1 MSRLEIYKSSAGSGK
16 TTALAREYISLLY
29 PRVHHFEHI
38 LAVTFTNKATEE
50 IKERIL
56 LYLHRLRTFQPD
68 APPTPLKLIY
78 DDLEPRLRKQY
89 PDEAD
94 RLQAVHQWAHR
105 ALVGIL
111 HSYDR
116 FAVSTIDSF
125 FQRILRAFLRELD
138 LSYNFNIELDQST
151 ILEKTV
157 AQLFQTAERK
167 PDLRDHL
174 ARFLSDKITEKGTWR
189 IEANLENI
197 AKELFSDQNKLFSR
211 AEALTPENF
220 SAYQQQVQQIITAF
234 QDQMTAYA
242 DAWFT
247 ALDRYGLKT
256 EDFPFGKSSFANFYN
271 KIKRQEFLYDDEF
284 PKRLYDVYAND
295 KGWTKSKDPNESRI
309 LQAKNE
315 ALGAILRE
323 SVGYFIEN
331 EANYRFALAV
341 KKHQFSHAVLNDLH
355 KTLEDYLRFNDLM
368 LISQTGEKI
377 REVIGGSDVPF
388 IYEKIGNKYS
398 HFLLDEFQDTATE
411 QWQNLLPLIQNSLA
425 DGHYSMIVG
434 DVKQAIYRWRGGN
447 IDLLL
452 HQVKDDLASV
462 GEGIATR
469 NLDSN
474 HRSALNIIKFN
485 NTLFGTLVRWAK
497 ESGSLEHGS
506 GDYLADVY
514 ADSSQKFPSY
524 KENQADAQGC
534 VRVEFLPDTIKGDTR
549 TLNLIESL
557 RERGYEYRH
566 IAILVRDKKKGYIV
580 AEKLMRAG
588 IPVISDESLQVSQH
602 SVVRLLVATMRFL
615 LQSDDSVAVM
625 EAVQNYRA
633 TVLRQP
639 LSTQDWQII
648 TALPREGDRLSATEL
663 AKAFLPEKIAFD
675 TAYLARLP
683 LPEIVEELI
692 RRYELQSFANAY
704 VLGFMDLILEFLT
717 KQHGNGHLSGFLR
730 WWDEKGHQKT
740 ITLSEKENAV
750 RIMTIH
756 KAKGLEF
763 PVMILPYTDWTLDP
777 ETQNNKAPKLW
788 IHPPDDWQGLPDDFR
803 LPVDYNKEWLKD
815 EYRQLPIHA
824 EALAEKKHALAD
836 NVNLLYVA
844 LTRPVRELWVF
855 AERPKADKKEKI
867 TTVEALLHELLTTE
881 AVVPIHQTVP
891 DKDQRLYLSF
901 DAMHVKADESESP
914 LVWRAGEMMPYHS
927 KKYDNHAETLV
938 PTELKVLESLPS
950 LAWRSRMVIKPTV
963 AATQDLS
970 SLMRQAGYR
979 TFPVQQVLIRMGK
992 VPHNPE
998 EWQAMVQPL
1007 AFEGIIRHSEIS
1019 EVITQ
1024 VQAVLAYAPDYFTE
1038 EWQVLTDKRIL
1049 SPDSADGYAPHRLL
1063 FRDGQYLVMDFRT
1076 VTQDESTTR
1085 LRQYGK
1091 SLQSLTG
1098 MEVNLR
1104 EIYVSPPYAV
1114 REVKFRGS

>member
-1 MSRLEIYKSSAGSGK
+1 VSRLEIYKSSAGSGK

-29 PRVHHFEHI
+29 PYVHHFEHI

-56 LYLHRLRTFQPD
+56 LYLHRLRTYLPD
-68 APPTPLKLIY
+68 DRPTPIKLIY
-78 DDLEPRLRKQY
+78 DDIEPRLRKQY
-89 PDEAD
+89 PNESE
-94 RLQAVHQWAHR
+94 RLQAIHSWAR
-105 ALVGIL
+105 QALVGIL
-111 HSYDR
+111 HAYDR

-138 LSYNFNIELDQST
+138 LSYNFNIEMDQDAV
-151 ILEKTV
+151 LEKSV
-157 AQLFQTAERK
+157 RQLFQTAERK

-174 ARFLSDKITEKGTWR
+174 ARFLSDKINEKGTWR

-220 SAYQQQVQQIITAF
+220 SAYQHQVQQIITAF

-247 ALDRYGLKT
+247 ALHRYGLQT
-256 EDFPFGKSSFANFYN
+256 EDFSGKDKSFANFFN
-271 KIKRQEFLYDDEF
+271 KIRNGQYETTETLIKT
-284 PKRLYDVYAND
+284 YAGE
-295 KGWTKSKDPNESRI
+295 KEWVAQKSPNKEKILKAKD
-309 LQAKNE
+309 E
-315 ALGAILRE
+315 ALGEILRQ

-377 REVIGGSDVPF
+377 SEIIAGSDVPF
-388 IYEKIGNKYS
+388 IYEKIGNKYR

-411 QWQNLLPLIQNSLA
+411 QWQNLLPLIRNSLA

-462 GEGIATR
+462 GEDIATR

-497 ESGSLEHGS
+497 ESGSLEHGA

-514 ADSSQKFPSY
+514 ADSSQRFPAY

-534 VRVEFLPDTIKGDTR
+534 VRVEFLPETIKGEDR
-549 TLNLIESL
+549 TLNLIQSL
-557 RERGYEYRH
+557 CQRGYEYRH

-580 AEKLMRAG
+580 AEKLMGCG

-602 SVVRLLVATMRFL
+602 GVVRLLVATMRFL
-615 LQSDDSVAVM
+615 LQSEDSVAVM
-625 EAVQNYRA
+625 EAVQNYRT
-633 TVLRQP
+633 TVKRQP
-639 LSTQDWQII
+639 LSTNDWQII
-648 TALPREGDRLSATEL
+648 TTLPREGDRLSATEL
-663 AKAFLPEKIAFD
+663 AKAFLPEKVAFD

-704 VLGFMDLILEFLT
+704 VLGFMDLVLEFLT
-717 KQHGNGHLSGFLR
+717 KQYGNGHLSGFLR

-763 PVMILPYTDWTLDP
+763 PVVILPYTDWTLEP

-788 IHPPDDWQGLPDDFR
+788 IKPPAEWNNLPDDFR

-815 EYRQLPIHA
+815 RYRQLPVHA
-824 EALAEKKHALAD
+824 QAVAEKKHALAD

-855 AERPKADKKEKI
+855 ADRPKEKEKTV
-867 TTVEALLHELLTTE
+867 TTVGALLHELLTTE
-881 AVVPIHQTVP
+881 AVVPIHTTVP
-891 DKDQRLYLSF
+891 EADQRLYLSF
-901 DAMHVKADESESP
+901 DAMQVQADASESP
-914 LVWRAGEMMPYHS
+914 LVWQAGEMMPYHP
-927 KKYDNHAETLV
+927 KKQEHQGETLV

-979 TFPVQQVLIRMGK
+979 TFPVQQVLIRMGN
-992 VPHNPE
+992 VPHTEE
-998 EWQAMVQPL
+998 EWQALVQPL

-1038 EWQVLTDKRIL
+1038 AWQLISDKHIL

-1063 FRDGQYLVMDFRT
+1063 FRDERYVAMDFRT

-1091 SLQSLTG
+1091 SLQTLTG
-1098 MEVNLR
+1098 MAVDLR
-1104 EIYVSPPYAV
+1104 EVYVSPPYAV
-1114 REVKFRGS
+1114 REVKHRK